1 MNGWVITLAA
11 LIFTVIVAIIGWI
24 GMAWNRSEKKAKQD
38 TVFADTLK
46 NHQENFDEIDDRL
59 DDGERRF
66 REHDNF
72 WRATELRMT
81 EFTQIQKDMV
91 ALKSDFK
98 EVTKKMEDADEKRD
112 RQDEK
117 MAEKFEVIKDSIH
130 QIHLALAKLA
140 K

>member
-1 MNGWVITLAA
+1 MNGWVIALAA

-24 GMAWNRSEKKAKQD
+24 GTAWNRSEKRAKED
-38 TVFADTLK
+38 AVFADTLQ
-46 NHQENFDEIDDRL
+46 NHEENFERIDQRFAT
-59 DDGERRF
+59 GEKRF

-91 ALKSDFK
+91 TLKSDFK
-98 EVTKKMEDADEKRD
+98 EVCRKMDEKDEKRD
-112 RQDEK
+112 LRDEK
-117 MAEKFEVIKDSIH
+117 MSEKIDGIKESIH
-130 QIHLALAKLA
+130 LINIALAKLV